1 MWMLSASRRSRWVS
15 LFESIIVHR
24 LVSWRPD
31 GRRRR
36 GLDLPYGRI
45 YILVMRLDDGGLLAA
60 LHEGM
65 FEQPLWHGFLEKLRA
80 RTGAAYAGL
89 AFRPIDEER
98 IVELHAGPPGPLH
111 PDRLFTVIVS
121 SSCCDH
127 LFFFFLSLCCP

>member
-36 GLDLPYGRI
+36 GLALPYGRI

-65 FEQPLWHGFLEKLRA
+65 FEQPLWNGLLEMLRA
-80 RTGAAYAGL
+80 RTGARSAGL
-89 AFRPIDEER
+89 RFGHTDGERLID
-98 IVELHAGPPGPLH
+98 
-111 PDRLFTVIVS
+111 
-121 SSCCDH
+121 
-127 LFFFFLSLCCP
+127 

>member
-1 MWMLSASRRSRWVS
+1 MTGFSASATTSRRMWMLSASRRSRWVS

-45 YILVMRLDDGGLLAA
+45 YILVMRLDAGGLLAD

-65 FEQPLWHGFLEKLRA
+65 FEQIGRASCRA
-80 RTGAAYAGL
+80 RVCRYRTRTGVACTL
-89 AFRPIDEER
+89 KKI
-98 IVELHAGPPGPLH
+98 
-111 PDRLFTVIVS
+111 
-121 SSCCDH
+121 
-127 LFFFFLSLCCP
+127 